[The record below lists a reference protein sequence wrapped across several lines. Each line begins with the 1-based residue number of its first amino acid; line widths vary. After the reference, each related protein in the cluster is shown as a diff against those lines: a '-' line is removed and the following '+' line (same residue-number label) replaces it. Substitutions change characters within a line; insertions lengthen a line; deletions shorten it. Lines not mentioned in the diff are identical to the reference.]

1 MSSLTLAA
9 LLPILKLVAGPALV
23 WLIRTFLPKLTAALP
38 AWAQPIAAAVVNIIV
53 AVASGADPVTS
64 VTALV
69 EAIKAAVLTLGAVK
83 ALDLAAGNQNV
94 ITAGEKAALDRTT
107 YGV

>member
-38 AWAQPIAAAVVNIIV
+38 AWAQPIAAAVVNIVV
-53 AVASGADPVTS
+53 AVASGVDPVNS
-64 VTALV
+64 IAALV

-83 ALDLAAGNQNV
+83 TIDLAAGKANV
-94 ITAGEKAALDRTT
+94 VTAGEKAALDRIN
-107 YGV
+107 YSV